1 MMDYFN
7 AIFSV
12 LITLACA
19 YVIFSHRIHEG
30 PIIRVGL
37 SLLGMAHAV
46 SVLMFV
52 DGVVNEPH
60 QTTLIHTVIFVGV
73 WLIAFGYWWRTRN
86 GQFRRMS
93 DWVESEMPR

>member
-1 MMDYFN
+1 MDYFN
-7 AIFSV
+7 AVFSV
-12 LITLACA
+12 LLTLACV

-37 SLLGMAHAV
+37 SLLGFAHAA

-60 QTTLIHTVIFVGV
+60 QTATIHSTIFIGVALIG
-73 WLIAFGYWWRTRN
+73 FGYWWRTRN
-86 GQFRRMS
+86 GQFRRLS
-93 DWVESEMPR
+93 DWVETEIQP